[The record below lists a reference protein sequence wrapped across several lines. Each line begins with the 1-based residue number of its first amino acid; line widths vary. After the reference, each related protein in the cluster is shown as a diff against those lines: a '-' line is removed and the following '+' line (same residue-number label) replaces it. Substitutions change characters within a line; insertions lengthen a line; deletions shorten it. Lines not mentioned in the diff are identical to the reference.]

1 MLIPKLRV
9 ARPTND
15 LAALGHFY
23 CEGLGLERLAG
34 FGGHQGFDGV
44 MLGHPG
50 APYHLEFTRED
61 GQTVAPAP
69 TAEHL
74 LVFYFPDA
82 AAWQAAVARLEAAGY
97 AAVPAHNPYWDLQ
110 GRTFQDPDGYRVVLQ
125 QAAWAL

>member
-9 ARPTND
+9 VRPTND
-15 LAALGHFY
+15 LAALMHFY

-34 FGGHQGFDGV
+34 FAAHQGFDGV

-61 GQTVAPAP
+61 GQAVAPAP

-82 AAWQAAVARLEAAGY
+82 AAWRAAGARLEAAGY
-97 AAVPAHNPYWDLQ
+97 AAVPAHNPYWDAQ

-125 QAAWAL
+125 HAAWDL